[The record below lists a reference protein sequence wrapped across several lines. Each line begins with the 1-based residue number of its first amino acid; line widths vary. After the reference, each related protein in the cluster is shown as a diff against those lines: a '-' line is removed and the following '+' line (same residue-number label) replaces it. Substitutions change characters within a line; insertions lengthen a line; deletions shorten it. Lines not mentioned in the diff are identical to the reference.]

1 MVKILFKYHMHVYK
15 LYSTFNISAPDK
27 MAHEVS
33 DYAGYK
39 YGNYGYKYGNYNYN
53 V

>member
-1 MVKILFKYHMHVYK
+1 MYTNYIQL
-15 LYSTFNISAPDK
+15 STFRHLMECK

-39 YGNYGYKYGNYNYN
+39 YGNYGYKYGSYNNN